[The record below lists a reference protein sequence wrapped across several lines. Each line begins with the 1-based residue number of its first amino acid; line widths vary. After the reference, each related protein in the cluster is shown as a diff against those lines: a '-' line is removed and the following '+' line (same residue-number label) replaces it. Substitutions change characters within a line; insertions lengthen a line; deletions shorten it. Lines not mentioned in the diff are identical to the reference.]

1 MVAPSAVAHAA
12 LATAT
17 LRPQR
22 VLRRFV
28 GSSSGR
34 NGSPGGGDGGGMRDA
49 THFRTPTSRPGPGQL
64 DYYAILEV
72 HRHQLDEGELKKSYY
87 RLAKQLHPDAVVHL
101 ATSTRQQA
109 EHRFREIGVA
119 YSVLSDPKK
128 RQLYDTFLD
137 LSSIGDADRILHW
150 TKINRPLAT
159 ISSAQPYATE
169 PPAAPSASAVDAAP
183 IAAAAAPGGNATS
196 SAPPKPKPKVAMPFF
211 RSS

>member
-1 MVAPSAVAHAA
+1 MVVPSAAAHSA
-12 LATAT
+12 LTTAT
-17 LRPQR
+17 LRQHV

-28 GSSSGR
+28 GGSSSSGR
-34 NGSPGGGDGGGMRDA
+34 HGSPSGGDGGGMRDA

-72 HRHQLDEGELKKSYY
+72 HRHQLDEGELKRSYY

-159 ISSAQPYATE
+159 ISGAQPHATE
-169 PPAAPSASAVDAAP
+169 SPAEPSAAS
-183 IAAAAAPGGNATS
+183 AAAS
-196 SAPPKPKPKVAMPFF
+196 SAPPKPKAKVAMPFF